1 MTSLDKIVL
10 VIFVIVLLVLIS
22 LYPELWSF
30 WIYNYAIASISFAA
44 GSSLFPMTL
53 SGYSKWRMSKL
64 QKLFSRVGFGLLL
77 SLGAIYFG
85 AGGWGMFI

>member
-10 VIFVIVLLVLIS
+10 IIFLIALLVLIF
-22 LYPELWSF
+22 LHPKLWSF
-30 WIYNYAIASISFAA
+30 WIYNYAIASISYAA
-44 GSSLFPMTL
+44 GSTLYLMTL